1 MKRPHD
7 SPKVYRD
14 SVTGDQREMLEK
26 IRKAIFDVAP
36 HAGESIRHGML
47 DYPGICNL
55 GAQKHYVA
63 LYVMPEVLARH
74 AMKFEGAD
82 CGKSCLRFRRP
93 EQIKVTAL
101 RSLLRDVRRTRNAA
115 G

>member
-7 SPKVYRD
+7 TPKIYRD
-14 SVTGDQREMLEK
+14 SVTGEHKVMLEK
-26 IRKAIFDVAP
+26 IRKAIFDIAP

-63 LYVMPEVLARH
+63 LYVKPEVLARH
-74 AMKFEGAD
+74 KDKFEGTD
-82 CGKSCLRFRRP
+82 CGKSCLRFREP
-93 EQIKVTAL
+93 SQIKVTAL
-101 RSLLRDVRRTRNAA
+101 KALLRDVRKANN
-115 G
+115 